1 MATYTVKKGD
11 TLSAIAKK
19 YGTTYQEL
27 AKNNGISDPNKINVG
42 QKLNVG
48 GAASTTTKTNTNT
61 NTNNKTNTN
70 KTNTNKATNTNTN
83 SNITGVDQSVFD
95 TMNTPFSQSNKVTD
109 KYSEADKNLENY
121 KNLINT
127 DNIIDQ
133 STWDALN
140 SKFVVPEAV
149 TQADAW
155 LTSQLEKIQSGRT
168 SYTDQINDLMSQIM
182 NREDFEYDVDKD
194 TLFQQALSSAM
205 SSGRTAMQD
214 TIGQASALTGGY
226 GSTYATSAGNQAYNA
241 YIEDAYNNL
250 PEYYQMAL
258 EAYQMEGQEMY
269 NQLGMLNEAD
279 ANEWNKLVTGYDA
292 TSQYRNQIYN
302 EAYNSWQ
309 DSVNNAYNSANL
321 QLSEYGQRVNDA
333 YNLYGISKDSADTLY
348 AQEYQTWQDKV
359 NNAYNMA
366 NLEQTNYWNTT
377 EYDYKVERDKVADNQ
392 WQQSFDH
399 QKEQDAIAQSNWEK
413 EYNLDLA
420 STGAKVDSKGN
431 VTVDEKPEVKEGY
444 VQRTDENGNLVT
456 YKTPTETQMK
466 NALNA
471 YNEGGDKGLD
481 KYVDSLPNNIDVETI
496 FSYVDKY
503 GETKWYD
510 KIANW
515 FK

>member
-19 YGTTYQEL
+19 YGTTYQDL

-48 GAASTTTKTNTNT
+48 GTTPTTTKTNNNKSNNKNVT
-61 NTNNKTNTN
+61 NTNNK
-70 KTNTNKATNTNTN
+70 
-83 SNITGVDQSVFD
+83 SNINGVDQSVIN
-95 TMNTPFSQSNKVTD
+95 TINTPFSQSNKVTD
-109 KYSEADKNLENY
+109 KYSEADKNLKNY
-121 KNLINT
+121 KNIVNK

-149 TQADAW
+149 TQADTW
-155 LTSQLEKIQSGRT
+155 LKSQLEKIQSGRT
-168 SYTDQINDLMSQIM
+168 PYTDQINDLMSQIM

-205 SSGRTAMQD
+205 SSGKTAMQD
-214 TIGQASALTGGY
+214 TIGQASMLTGGY

-241 YIEDAYNNL
+241 YIEDTYNNL

-269 NQLGMLNEAD
+269 NQLGMLNDAD
-279 ANEWNKLVTGYDA
+279 ANEWNKMVSGYDA
-292 TSQYRNQIYN
+292 TSQYRNQMYD

-309 DSVNNAYNSANL
+309 DTVNNAYNSANL
-321 QLSEYGQRVNDA
+321 QLSEYGQRVSDA
-333 YNLYGISKDSADTLY
+333 YNLYNISKDSADTLY

-366 NLEQTNYWNTT
+366 ELQNSDYWSKTNFD
-377 EYDYKVERDKVADNQ
+377 ESVRQYDEKFKYQKDQDK
-392 WQQSFDH
+392 
-399 QKEQDAIAQSNWEK
+399 IAQSNWEK
-413 EYNLDLA
+413 EYNLDMA

-431 VTVDEKPEVKEGY
+431 VTVDAENDTKYTLSNAEIEQLKNAYYNAGRGNKGEDAILDILECAGKKPSTNK
-444 VQRTDENGNLVT
+444 QMNIIQNLVDGFDKE
-456 YKTPTETQMK
+456 YTEK
-466 NALNA
+466 HPVSGRLSNFI
-471 YNEGGDKGLD
+471 
-481 KYVDSLPNNIDVETI
+481 NNLFTID
-496 FSYVDKY
+496 
-503 GETKWYD
+503 
-510 KIANW
+510 
-515 FK
+515 